1 VNRAPSDEVLQTADQ
16 FQPDEVAFGSL
27 QSLQNILLPQ
37 LARLSQLL
45 PPVPFHRSL
54 SADKARRHEYIGP
67 TTLPLNPLVW
77 SFPEHSLSLV
87 SETYSTLP
95 QITAIGDRLTAEYA
109 ATALGGNLA
118 GWDITFGL
126 SADPALD
133 TRAYAVALSRQLAD
147 SIPHSSGFSSRLTP
161 LALAAK
167 AIDAL
172 PLSEASTT
180 AVTSQSQAATELLQ
194 PTQEG
199 EAGAAVG
206 DATRYCGRVSWWWKA
221 CELKP
226 DQRKRSAQ
234 THPRSQLYKFRQWQ
248 IGIQTVGCLRS
259 VTQPATAAAAT
270 IAGLISS
277 VRPVGLPWRP
287 LKLRLEDDA
296 QTSRPCS
303 LSGFMARHME
313 HPAARHS
320 KPASS
325 KIRSRPS
332 DIACF
337 RTSCEP
343 GTTIARTCAA
353 TLCPE
358 PPVLPHAGRK
368 SVSLC
373 RTR

>member
-1 VNRAPSDEVLQTADQ
+1 MTRWSITRVSFPAAALMLTICGLFTCASPVRAEVRLHASTATVFTLSFKVNRAPSDEVLQTADQ

-180 AVTSQSQAATELLQ
+180 AVASQSQAATELLQ

-199 EAGAAVG
+199 EA
-206 DATRYCGRVSWWWKA
+206 
-221 CELKP
+221 
-226 DQRKRSAQ
+226 
-234 THPRSQLYKFRQWQ
+234 
-248 IGIQTVGCLRS
+248 
-259 VTQPATAAAAT
+259 
-270 IAGLISS
+270 
-277 VRPVGLPWRP
+277 
-287 LKLRLEDDA
+287 
-296 QTSRPCS
+296 
-303 LSGFMARHME
+303 ARRWVM
-313 HPAARHS
+313 P
-320 KPASS
+320 P
-325 KIRSRPS
+325 
-332 DIACF
+332 DIAAEF
-337 RTSCEP
+337 RGGGRLVNSSHTSENAQP
-343 GTTIARTCAA
+343 KLIRAVNSTNSGN
-353 TLCPE
+353 
-358 PPVLPHAGRK
+358 GK
-368 SVSLC
+368 SEFK
-373 RTR
+373 R